1 MKKLNGFI
9 QTDLGLNSAL
19 VIFPAQG
26 PWPLWPLL
34 FLHCKKPTPCYG
46 FICMHTYVYISYI
59 LQNLIK
65 AHPQYQFNSTTFNNT
80 KLILVK
86 RGAGEPRER
95 CPRKLRKNRKTT
107 WTFPEVPQL
116 TRDPTARH
124 TVEALCFVIHIP
136 GAPASQQWQR
146 HACALTLILQ
156 TPPALPHGLAKEFL
170 SSIYD

>member
-26 PWPLWPLL
+26 PWPLWLL
-34 FLHCKKPTPCYG
+34 VFLHCKKPTTSYG
-46 FICMHTYVYISYI
+46 FIYTHTYVYISYI

-65 AHPQYQFNSTTFNNT
+65 AHQQYQFNSTTFNNT
-80 KLILVK
+80 NLILVK

-107 WTFPEVPQL
+107 WIFTEVSQL
-116 TRDPTARH
+116 TRDPLHSTQSKH
-124 TVEALCFVIHIP
+124 SV
-136 GAPASQQWQR
+136 
-146 HACALTLILQ
+146 
-156 TPPALPHGLAKEFL
+156 L
-170 SSIYD
+170 SSIYQWPQLLSSDKNTHVLSLWSLKLPPLSPTV